1 MIRTVIAVLRLTAFL
16 LLTLPLMPLQWVL
29 QKLDMPQA
37 RALPHRYHQ
46 LVCRIIGLKLSIE
59 GDVPKHGLL
68 VSNHISWMDIPVLSA
83 TCPVSFIAKKEVASW
98 PMFGWLAKLQGSEFV
113 NRESRHSTGPSA
125 NRLKA
130 RLAKGEILV
139 LFAEGTS
146 GNGRKLLP
154 FKSAYFGAVE
164 NMGAKVTSVTL
175 VYNSRHGLPLT
186 QRQWTTVSWTGD
198 QSLLPN
204 LWQMLHQGP
213 LTVKVVF
220 QTLENGGSR
229 KDMAKSAERVI
240 RANLHAG
247 SKIG

>member
-1 MIRTVIAVLRLTAFL
+1 
-16 LLTLPLMPLQWVL
+16 
-29 QKLDMPQA
+29 MPQA

-46 LVCRIIGLKLSIE
+46 LVCRIIGLKLNIE
-59 GDVPKHGLL
+59 GNVPKQGLL

-130 RLAKGEILV
+130 RLTKGEILV

-175 VYNSRHGLPLT
+175 VYTSRHGLPLT

-247 SKIG
+247 PKIG